1 MKRYWHLRN
10 IYHLSA
16 EEIRIIRL
24 HILFRDDLTGKLVL
38 PETSI
43 YSAEATDDT
52 CYELGAITKPITRT
66 LSELKENV

>member
-24 HILFRDDLTGKLVL
+24 HILFGDDLTDKLVL
-38 PETSI
+38 PENSV
-43 YSAEATDDT
+43 YAGDAMEDT
-52 CYELGAITKPITRT
+52 CYRMGAITKPITKE
-66 LSELKENV
+66 LSELGET